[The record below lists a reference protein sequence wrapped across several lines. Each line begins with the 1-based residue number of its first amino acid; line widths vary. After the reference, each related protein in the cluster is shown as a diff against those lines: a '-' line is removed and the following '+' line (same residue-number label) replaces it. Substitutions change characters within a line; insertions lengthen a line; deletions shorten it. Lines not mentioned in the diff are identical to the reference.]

1 MTKNK
6 TDELDSTNVQES
18 EDLARQQVNKI
29 LTAIAIEATEYAE
42 KLMRMVRLKDKL
54 AGMWLSAPE
63 ETDSTELRTKI
74 DAACDAGERSMEELL
89 IELMETAQIDGSAEE
104 SIMSKP
110 LNLTN
115 DEINKLMLDEKAFRK
130 IKLEDKLYKLSD
142 MSEGTDFTGL
152 WTEIG
157 AACSDG
163 ERAMEE
169 LLFKLMG
176 SEQTDADVEELIMRK
191 TQRLTN
197 DERDKWKEKSRKGEL
212 EIKLLRVLTTL
223 SASSPK
229 SGAELWDEIQAAYAD
244 GVSAMEELWSE
255 WMETLR
261 NQQTLNASGSVIPTP
276 STGASAS
283 PSPKR

>member
-18 EDLARQQVNKI
+18 ADLARQQVNKI

-54 AGMWLSAPE
+54 TRMWLSAPE

-74 DAACDAGERSMEELL
+74 DAACNSGERSMEELL
-89 IELMETAQIDGSAEE
+89 IELMETAQIDGNAEE

-115 DEINKLMLDEKAFRK
+115 DEINKLMLDEEAFR
-130 IKLEDKLYKLSD
+130 ISKLKSKLYKLSD

-157 AACSDG
+157 AACGYG

-191 TQRLTN
+191 TQHLTN
-197 DERDKWKEKSRKGEL
+197 DERDKWKEESRKDEL
-212 EIKLLRVLTTL
+212 RIKLLHALNIL

-229 SGAELWDEIQAAYAD
+229 SGAELWEEIEAAYDD
-244 GVSAMEELWSE
+244 GVSATEELWNE

-261 NQQTLNASGSVIPTP
+261 NQQTLNASGSAIPTP
-276 STGASAS
+276 T
-283 PSPKR
+283 PTPTPRKR